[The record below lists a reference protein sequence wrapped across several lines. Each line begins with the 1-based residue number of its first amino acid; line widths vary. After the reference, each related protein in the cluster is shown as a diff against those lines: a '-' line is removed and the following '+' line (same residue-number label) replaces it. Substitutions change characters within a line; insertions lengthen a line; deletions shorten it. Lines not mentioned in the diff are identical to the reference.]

1 MNTPSSAAAWLPTAP
16 TEAGERLPLRDE
28 AYAAIKQRIITCE
41 FKPGGYLNEA
51 KISLALGIGRT
62 PVHQAIERLEQDGLV
77 EIMPR
82 KGIIVTALSV
92 DTVAQIIDVRLINEP
107 YCAMLAAE
115 RIDANELAAL
125 HNILERT
132 DAATSAHDTNQMM
145 LLDREFHMAIASAAR
160 NPILA
165 SILQNL
171 HERSLRFWFL
181 SLTAQEQQRSV
192 QDEHLAIA
200 DALQRRD
207 RDGATQAMRAHIES
221 FRKNIIH
228 RV

>member
-1 MNTPSSAAAWLPTAP
+1 MSKQSSAAAWLPFTP
-16 TEAGERLPLRDE
+16 LEAGERLPLRDE

-51 KISLALGIGRT
+51 RISLALGIGRT

-77 EIMPR
+77 EVMPR
-82 KGIIVTALSV
+82 KGVIVAALSV
-92 DTVAQIIDVRLINEP
+92 DAVAQIIDVRLINEP
-107 YCAMLAAE
+107 YCAGLAAE
-115 RIDANELAAL
+115 RIDAVELAAL
-125 HNILERT
+125 RDILARA
-132 DAATSAHDTNQMM
+132 DIATSEHDINGMM
-145 LLDREFHMAIASAAR
+145 MLDREFHIALAAAAR
-160 NPILA
+160 NPVLA

-192 QDEHLAIA
+192 QDEHSGIA
-200 DALQRRD
+200 DALERRD
-207 RDGATQAMRAHIES
+207 RDGAAQAMRAHIES

>member
-1 MNTPSSAAAWLPTAP
+1 MSDLSSAAAWLPSAP
-16 TEAGERLPLRDE
+16 SEAGERLPLRDE

-107 YCAMLAAE
+107 YCTSLAAE
-115 RIDANELAAL
+115 RIDANELAGL
-125 HNILERT
+125 HGILERA

-181 SLTAQEQQRSV
+181 SLTAQGHQRAV

-207 RDGATQAMRAHIES
+207 RDGAAQAMHAHIES